1 MNDILF
7 QPLQFRNLTVKNRLF
22 RSSISGR
29 IDHYDGSGTQARIN
43 WEKKFAK
50 GGVGAII
57 SSHIPVDPAQRILP
71 NYAMID
77 RDDLIPFWKEVVKSV
92 HEYDCKF
99 IGQLSMS
106 GHQQDIR
113 GVENRYRLPLSSVDG
128 SEHFHGITGKAMSTK
143 QISEAVRKF
152 AEAAG
157 RARAAGMDGV
167 ELHASNGYLF
177 TQFLSSAINNRK
189 DEYGGSLENRARFLM
204 EVVEAVRAE
213 TGDDYHFQVKMN
225 AADHHDDY
233 FLNFGKGNTL
243 NEGITVARWLE
254 KAGVDALH
262 VSVGSQFPHPRNPI
276 GPLPVESAAITYPAM
291 IPSGHLSF
299 WNYLTFRYKIFWP
312 LIQWLWRRKQ
322 PDVMEGINLAQCK
335 AIKDAVTIP
344 VLCTGGFQTASLI
357 RNALENSF
365 CDGVTIARPLM
376 ANPTLPLMFKEGL
389 DGAPKPCSYC
399 NKCLAHVLVDP
410 LGCYD
415 ESRYDS
421 YEEMMDEIMSIFK
434 NEYF

>member
-1 MNDILF
+1 MQDIIF

-43 WEKKFAK
+43 WEKKFAR

-92 HEYDCKF
+92 HAYDCKF

-106 GHQQDIR
+106 GHQQDIG

-128 SEHFHGITGKAMSTK
+128 SEHFHGITGKAMSKT
-143 QISEAVRKF
+143 QIDEAVRKF
-152 AEAAG
+152 AEAAS
-157 RARAAGMDGV
+157 RAREAGMDGI

-189 DEYGGSLENRARFLM
+189 DEYGGTLENRARFLM
-204 EVVEAVRAE
+204 EVVEAIREKV
-213 TGDDYHFQVKMN
+213 GNDYHLQVKMN
-225 AADHHDDY
+225 AVDHHNDY

-243 NEGITVARWLE
+243 DEGITVARWLE

-262 VSVGSQFPHPRNPI
+262 VS
-276 GPLPVESAAITYPAM
+276 A
-291 IPSGHLSF
+291 
-299 WNYLTFRYKIFWP
+299 
-312 LIQWLWRRKQ
+312 
-322 PDVMEGINLAQCK
+322 
-335 AIKDAVTIP
+335 
-344 VLCTGGFQTASLI
+344 
-357 RNALENSF
+357 
-365 CDGVTIARPLM
+365 
-376 ANPTLPLMFKEGL
+376 
-389 DGAPKPCSYC
+389 
-399 NKCLAHVLVDP
+399 
-410 LGCYD
+410 
-415 ESRYDS
+415 
-421 YEEMMDEIMSIFK
+421 
-434 NEYF
+434 

>member
-1 MNDILF
+1 MQDIIF

-43 WEKKFAK
+43 WEKKFAR

-92 HEYDCKF
+92 HAYDCKF

-106 GHQQDIR
+106 GHQQDIG

-128 SEHFHGITGKAMSTK
+128 SEHFHGITGKAMSKT
-143 QISEAVRKF
+143 QIDEAVRKF
-152 AEAAG
+152 AEAAS
-157 RARAAGMDGV
+157 RAREAGMDGI

-189 DEYGGSLENRARFLM
+189 DEYGGTLENRARFLM
-204 EVVEAVRAE
+204 EVVEAIREKV
-213 TGDDYHFQVKMN
+213 GNDYHLQVKMN
-225 AADHHDDY
+225 AVDHHNDY

-243 NEGITVARWLE
+243 DEGATVARWLE

-262 VSVGSQFPHPRNPI
+262 VSAGSQFPHPRNPV
-276 GPLPVESAAITYPAM
+276 GPLPIENAAITYPAM

-312 LIQWLWRRKQ
+312 VVQWLWRRKQ
-322 PDVMEGINLAQCK
+322 PEIMEGINLAECK
-335 AIKDAVTIP
+335 AISDAVTIP

-357 RNALENSF
+357 RNALENNF
-365 CDGVTIARPLM
+365 CAGVTIARPLM
-376 ANPTLPLMFKEGL
+376 ANPTLPLMFAAGL
-389 DGAPKPCSYC
+389 DEAPKPCSYC

-415 ESRYDS
+415 ESRYES
-421 YEEMMDEIMSIFK
+421 YEEMMEEIMSIFK